1 MGAVAVARLH
11 VSPSKRCA
19 HRGGVWNIPRCN
31 GRTPRPRVSRRCAS
45 ERGGSAA
52 GARRERGTAFF
63 TSSIGTLRFN
73 HSMWTPI
80 IPHIHF

>member
-31 GRTPRPRVSRRCAS
+31 GRTPRPWGSRRCAS
-45 ERGGSAA
+45 ERRGS
-52 GARRERGTAFF
+52 GTTFF
-63 TSSIGTLRFN
+63 TSSIGSSVL
-73 HSMWTPI
+73 
-80 IPHIHF
+80 

>member
-45 ERGGSAA
+45 ERGGS
-52 GARRERGTAFF
+52 GTAFF

-80 IPHIHF
+80 IPYIHF